1 MKKISKLL
9 ALETTDVSGSVA
21 LCEDGQIIT
30 RRFLCPE
37 RRSAQSLAPAIQ
49 SLLRDYDWKPTDV
62 DVVAVASGPGSF
74 TGLRVGVATGKMFAW
89 AVNARIIGVDSL
101 DAIVATI
108 IRSDSFNPEEPTILS
123 VGIDAQR
130 GDAAIR
136 RYLIVSRPDRKGLAA
151 LAFDGRFRVVAIE
164 KWLGTDGEV
173 PFLNSLSEES
183 HPEVEHILSQLSS
196 EQIAVLR
203 TIKAKD
209 AYFAGPAL
217 RRVKEL
223 STKYPSV
230 RLIAEE
236 QWNPDAAGVALVAW
250 ENAVAGAFDDVW
262 KILPKYS
269 RRAAAEEK
277 FLAKQRV
284 LDNGQKTD
292 SEV

>member
-62 DVVAVASGPGSF
+62 DVVAVALGPGSF

-89 AVNARIIGVDSL
+89 AVNAHIIGVDAL

-108 IRSDSFNPEEPTILS
+108 IRSDSFKPEEPTILS
-123 VGIDAQR
+123 VGMDAQR

-136 RYLIVSRPDRKGLAA
+136 RYLVVPRPDRKGLTA
-151 LAFDGRFRVVAIE
+151 LSLEGRFRVVAIE
-164 KWLGTDGEV
+164 KWLGTDDEV
-173 PFLNSLSEES
+173 PLLNSLSGEP
-183 HPEVEHILSQLSS
+183 HPELEHILSQLSS

-284 LDNGQKTD
+284 LNNGQKTD
-292 SEV
+292 SGV